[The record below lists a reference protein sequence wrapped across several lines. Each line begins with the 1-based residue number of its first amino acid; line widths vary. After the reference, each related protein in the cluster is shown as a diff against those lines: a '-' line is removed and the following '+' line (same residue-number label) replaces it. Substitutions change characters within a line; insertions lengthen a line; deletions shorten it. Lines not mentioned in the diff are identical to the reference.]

1 MNLHDEE
8 SSSEFLDKI
17 VVNYDVLP
25 KSNEMMPRYLILCIV
40 QNFAKFY
47 INFG

>member
-17 VVNYDVLP
+17 VVNYVLP